1 MLFLLIYRPFSETV
15 WIGFNPNKTLVP
27 TLLFY
32 LVSIAALA
40 VSKALMQ
47 VYQIRHTITAGRYLL
62 WLSGEFILI
71 ALVYLLFTTRFIES
85 DIPFSAGLLLRTLYC
100 VALILAIPYAIFT
113 LIASNRSKSE
123 EINILKLNQEA
134 KRPEP
139 AANIIHFYDYSGI
152 LRISVS
158 ADNIYFIASQDNYV
172 EIRYELGGK
181 LLTYLMR
188 CRTTRLE
195 KQLEGT
201 PLVRCHRS
209 YIVNLE
215 NVTLFKREGARA
227 FLILS
232 HPDAK
237 EIPVSRSYYKTIA
250 EHLDRIAS

>member
-1 MLFLLIYRPFSETV
+1 MYAGARRYPTVARIEKTGKHVIRDDLFGKRTACSYDFHKIYSLKNSYIWRKISALNTPKYLLQKSFLWGSLVFAVVFSMLFLLIYRPFSETV

-123 EINILKLNQEA
+123 EINIL
-134 KRPEP
+134 
-139 AANIIHFYDYSGI
+139 
-152 LRISVS
+152 
-158 ADNIYFIASQDNYV
+158 
-172 EIRYELGGK
+172 
-181 LLTYLMR
+181 
-188 CRTTRLE
+188 
-195 KQLEGT
+195 
-201 PLVRCHRS
+201 
-209 YIVNLE
+209 
-215 NVTLFKREGARA
+215 
-227 FLILS
+227 
-232 HPDAK
+232 
-237 EIPVSRSYYKTIA
+237 
-250 EHLDRIAS
+250 